1 MTTRPEMH
9 RHILFRRLPASAP
22 RVTGLARRGVL
33 SLLALTLMGCSYDPF
48 KAFDP
53 ALSTN
58 YLSVAMDANLFPFA
72 GIEVPLGDSIAL
84 VGESDQTQSVE
95 LRLFP
100 GQPLKNNGMRAEV
113 VVDYPY
119 AEFETVVTTWQLKFV
134 GPFPYDDKNRWWVV
148 GQWHDQPDPGLGQTW
163 ADFPANSPPV
173 LIGFGYTNGSRAL
186 GLSYGTAQKPVGFVP
201 IQEDVWYGLSTTI
214 RWARDGSGSITF
226 RVSPGNAV
234 LTATG
239 ANMLNAYRHYFKT
252 GMYRHRDIATEN
264 RVRIR
269 NISMYKL

>member
-1 MTTRPEMH
+1 M
-9 RHILFRRLPASAP
+9 A
-22 RVTGLARRGVL
+22 
-33 SLLALTLMGCSYDPF
+33 LLALSLMGCAYDPF

-58 YLSVAMDANLFPFA
+58 YLSIAMDANLFPYA

-84 VGESDQTQSVE
+84 VTESDQSQSVE

-100 GQPLKNNGMRAEV
+100 GQPLKNNGIRAEV

-119 AEFETVVTTWQLKFV
+119 VEFETVVTTWQMKFV
-134 GPFPYDDKNRWWVV
+134 GPFPYDEKNRWWVV
-148 GQWHDQPDPGLGQTW
+148 GQWHDQPDPALGQTW

-173 LIGFGYTNGSRAL
+173 LVGFGYTNGSRAL
-186 GLSYGTAQKPVGFVP
+186 GLSYGTTQRPVGFVP
-201 IQEDVWYGLSTTI
+201 IREDVWYGLSTTI